1 MITSFRSNNDTK
13 MPKTSDLA
21 ILLHTMVLYSWYYIY
36 TP

>member
-1 MITSFRSNNDTK
+1 
-13 MPKTSDLA
+13 MPKTSDSA